1 MNILDARS
9 CRMQIVPEDPALRGG
24 RVAVRPDLM
33 AGETAVLRVNG
44 RRGAMA
50 AGVRTVPR
58 EEVPPGML
66 VVPESLAARLGLH
79 PDAHWQ
85 LAFTTAVPLVSLT
98 LEGMVEEPAEDLW
111 QAVREDR
118 DLVGQCLWTGHDIGS
133 TVLEVGSR
141 QFRVRAI
148 DETGRQELRAIVP
161 STTIDLFLPSAR
173 VGLDMVILAD
183 CSGSMEVDDLPV
195 SEERVGWGGASYRT
209 RLDALKE
216 ALLRMLQA
224 RLRTAGRESRVALLR
239 FEDRVEQRF
248 PVGEGMVPLDA
259 SSPRELITA
268 FDQAVRHLSTSISG
282 TDIPGALLRAAELL
296 DRHGKPGN
304 DRLIVLVSDGKTWAP
319 KAADATGEV
328 VFAVDDAVSLMSHLY
343 KRRNVR
349 IHALGISNDAL
360 YNAWLRRGGR
370 DGRGLRPDHPLLE
383 RLVEVGGG
391 DPTRIG
397 GIDVLEG
404 YFSGLGTGLT
414 RHVGNPGSA
423 AAARP
428 LAESTISLLRQ
439 STSED
444 VTKRCQSAVRR
455 LRNGMLELNDY
466 AMRLAG
472 RELGSWLPF
481 EKSNQIDLIFSKE
494 ELLIPVRGR
503 HEFEFV
509 LMNLHKVMIERGPGR
524 RKGKAATRPEI
535 LHEIYEC
542 FREFVVNRLNPLRQE
557 YAHDKTSGSADDQRD
572 LKASVDALLH
582 YMHVIKI
589 DSDDAARWSQLRLL
603 LLEDAANCTE
613 RALEAAR
620 RQADRLGSAN
630 VALPP
635 EEVEPDRPA
644 DLSLEFDLRVRN

>member
-9 CRMQIVPEDPALRGG
+9 CRMLIVPDEPALLGG
-24 RVAVRPDLM
+24 RVAMRPDM
-33 AGETAVLRVNG
+33 VAGETAVLRVDG

-50 AGVRTVPR
+50 AGVRTVPSD
-58 EEVPPGML
+58 EVPASML

-85 LAFTTAVPLVSLT
+85 LAFANAVPLASLT
-98 LEGMVEEPAEDLW
+98 LEAVVEEPAEDLW
-111 QAVREDR
+111 QAVREDK

-141 QFRVRAI
+141 QLRVRAV

-195 SEERVGWGGASYRT
+195 SEERVGWGGPSYRT

-248 PVGEGMVPLDA
+248 PAGEGMVPLDA
-259 SSPRELITA
+259 SSPREFITA
-268 FDQAVRHLSTSISG
+268 FEQAVRHLSTSISG

-343 KRRNVR
+343 RRRNVR

-370 DGRGLRPDHPLLE
+370 DGNGLRPDHPLLE

-414 RHVGNPGSA
+414 RHVGHPAQA
-423 AAARP
+423 APIRP
-428 LAESTISLLRQ
+428 LAPSTITLLRE
-439 STSED
+439 SITGH
-444 VTKRCQSAVRR
+444 SAERGRSAMHR
-455 LRNGMLELNDY
+455 LRDSMLELNDY
-466 AMRLAG
+466 ARRLAG
-472 RELGSWLPF
+472 RELGSWIPF
-481 EKSNQIDLIFSKE
+481 DKTDEMDLILSKE
-494 ELLIPVRGR
+494 ELLIPVRSQY
-503 HEFEFV
+503 EFEAV
-509 LMNLHKVMIERGPGR
+509 LLRLHKVIVEQGPGR
-524 RKGKAATRPEI
+524 RKAKGATRPEV

-542 FREFVVNRLNPLRQE
+542 FSEFVRRLNAIRQV
-557 YAHDKTSGSADDQRD
+557 YAHDKSSGSADDQRD
-572 LKASVDALLH
+572 LDACVKALQH
-582 YMHVIKI
+582 YLQVMKI
-589 DSDDAARWSQLRLL
+589 DSNDAARWSQLRLL
-603 LLEDAANCTE
+603 LLEDAANSCD
-613 RALEAAR
+613 RALAAAR
-620 RQADRLGSAN
+620 HQASQLGAAN
-630 VALPP
+630 VPSPPP
-635 EEVEPDRPA
+635 EVKPDRPA